1 MHYVMDKSNVSENR
15 DGNGIDSPHNMF
27 PNESPIQLEVFN

>member
-1 MHYVMDKSNVSENR
+1 MHYVMDKSNVSEN

-27 PNESPIQLEVFN
+27 PNESPIQLEGFN